1 MPNPTRALPIS
12 ERTPETA
19 PAETPANATKDANRF
34 LRWLRNAPL
43 SNPVDRRNAPFL
55 QVLLLFFGIFVP
67 INKALFL
74 YAISSGQ
81 VRRPDTLG
89 LSADLVTDLL
99 LVGSAWVALWLI
111 RRGRFRHGVALF
123 LSVACACVGIA
134 YASIGL
140 VHIDLDPIPLVLLS
154 LAGLVMGRRTLWTML
169 SALTLML
176 LACMA
181 LDMMFRVGAAPLA
194 STIGKTIS
202 IAGVWLIIALVL
214 DRTVAA
220 LRNSLEE
227 SEQRNRALEL
237 AYARLEQEI
246 AERDRTRE
254 QLFHSRKMDLTGR
267 LASGLAHDFGN
278 VLTIILGYAQRRDR
292 LAAEGGEPAL
302 VSALERVELAAR
314 RAMAVSRKLLNF
326 SRLDVSHPETFDA
339 GTALDELQTMLRQ
352 LLGPEIRLLLER
364 PEAPLPVHMD
374 KGNFELTMLN
384 IAGNARDA
392 LPEGGTFRLAASR
405 DDTTQQLT
413 LALGD
418 NGPGI
423 PESMRSSV
431 FTPFFTT
438 KPKGEGTGLGLSVA
452 RDIVVDA
459 GGEIRIE
466 CPPTGGTCV
475 HITLPLASPGG

>member
-1 MPNPTRALPIS
+1 M
-12 ERTPETA
+12 
-19 PAETPANATKDANRF
+19 NRF
-34 LRWLRNAPL
+34 LRWLRSAPL

-55 QVLLLFFGIFVP
+55 QMLLLFFGIFVP
-67 INKALFL
+67 INKSIFL
-74 YAISSGQ
+74 YAVSSGQ
-81 VRRPDTLG
+81 VPRPDTLQ
-89 LSADLVTDLL
+89 LSADLVTDTL
-99 LVGSAWVALWLI
+99 LVASAWIALLLI

-123 LSVACACVGIA
+123 LSVASVCVGIA
-134 YASIGL
+134 YASVGL
-140 VHIDLDPIPLVLLS
+140 ARVGLDPIPLLLLS
-154 LAGLVMGRRTLWTML
+154 LAGLVMGRRTLWIML
-169 SALTLML
+169 GALTMML

-181 LDMMFRVGAAPLA
+181 LDMFRADSAALA
-194 STIGKTIS
+194 STIGKAVS
-202 IAGVWLIIALVL
+202 IAGIWLIIALVL

-227 SEQRNRALEL
+227 SEQRNRALEQ
-237 AYARLEQEI
+237 AYARLEEEI

-278 VLTIILGYAQRRDR
+278 VLTIILGYAKKRDR

-326 SRLDVSHPETFDA
+326 SRLDIAQPETFDA
-339 GTALDELQTMLRQ
+339 GAALHELQTMLHQ
-352 LLGPEIRLLLER
+352 LLGPEVRLLLER
-364 PEAPLPVHMD
+364 PEVPLPIHMD
-374 KGNFELTMLN
+374 KGNFELTILN
-384 IAGNARDA
+384 IAGNSRDA
-392 LPEGGTFRLAASR
+392 LPEGGTFQLAASR
-405 DDTTQQLT
+405 DDTTNLLT
-413 LALGD
+413 LNLSD

-423 PESMRSSV
+423 PESIRASV

-438 KPKGEGTGLGLSVA
+438 KPKGEGTGLGLSVV

-466 CPPTGGTCV
+466 CLPAGGTSV
-475 HITLPLASPGG
+475 QITLPLASSAK

>member
-1 MPNPTRALPIS
+1 M
-12 ERTPETA
+12 
-19 PAETPANATKDANRF
+19 NRF
-34 LRWLRNAPL
+34 LRWLRSAPL

-55 QVLLLFFGIFVP
+55 QMLLLFFGIFVP

-74 YAISSGQ
+74 YAVTSGQ
-81 VRRPDTLG
+81 VPRPDTLK

-99 LVGSAWVALWLI
+99 LVGSAWVALLLI

-123 LSVACACVGIA
+123 LSVASICVGIA
-134 YASIGL
+134 YASVGL
-140 VHIDLDPIPLVLLS
+140 VRVGLDPIPLVLLS

-169 SALTLML
+169 GALTLML
-176 LACMA
+176 LACMG
-181 LDMMFRVGAAPLA
+181 LDMMFRADAAPLA

-202 IAGVWLIIALVL
+202 IAGIWLIIALVL

-227 SEQRNRALEL
+227 SEQRNRALEQ
-237 AYARLEQEI
+237 AYARLEEEI

-254 QLFHSRKMDLTGR
+254 QLFHSRKMDLTGQ

-278 VLTIILGYAQRRDR
+278 VLTVILGYAQRRNR

-302 VSALERVELAAR
+302 VSALERVELAAH
-314 RAMAVSRKLLNF
+314 RALAVSRKLLDF
-326 SRLDVSHPETFDA
+326 SRLDISHPETFDA
-339 GTALDELQTMLRQ
+339 GAALDELRTMLRQ
-352 LLGPEIRLLLER
+352 LLGPEVRFSLER
-364 PEAPLPVHMD
+364 PEIPLPLHMD
-374 KGNFELTMLN
+374 KGNFELTILN

-405 DDTTQQLT
+405 DDKSRLLT
-413 LALGD
+413 LTLSD

-423 PESMRSSV
+423 PESIRANV

-466 CPPTGGTCV
+466 CPPAGGTIV
-475 HITLPLASPGG
+475 QLMLPLASPAG